1 MSAVTEVQNTT
12 TEALA
17 ALLDGGDGALVTL
30 VAGETR
36 VAAHRAVLA
45 AASPVFE
52 AMFAHDMLEASCG
65 QVSIDDV
72 EGPVLRLLVA
82 YTYTLQA
89 PQLPDTAAQ
98 LLSAADKYGL
108 SALKAACE
116 RQLISQLA
124 VETAAATA
132 VRAVRHSCPDAT
144 RAAVAFIKDHLQVMA
159 TRGWADAVL
168 EYPQQVI
175 EVCSMLGEPPA
186 EASSPTATGGGSTP
200 NSDRQPHSGHSRTP
214 AAAAPPTSA
223 RHTPP
228 PDDAAVSRFRSL
240 SDAERGR
247 RLIEAAADGAV
258 EEVRTLLAA
267 GADVGARGGG
277 GWTALHWA
285 ARRGD
290 AAVVRLLLSAA
301 SDPNSSDHRGW
312 TPLHMAAH
320 DGNTEAA
327 AALLQ
332 AGADRGVRATDG
344 KIPLD
349 YARRY
354 NHQEIKWH
362 CGVPRYPAAPCN
374 GGERPARSVQ
384 ASPEAPV
391 GHSWSRRAF
400 QQVPTR
406 LESESSSPRFNHF
419 VALWTSLTKSFLPV
433 PSGADAYA
441 GKLAWRPALGQH
453 HRHQSYE
460 CGSDLH
466 PG

>member
-17 ALLDGGDGALVTL
+17 ALVDGGEGSLVTL

-45 AASPVFE
+45 AASPVFA

-65 QVSIDDV
+65 QVRIDDV

-82 YTYTLQA
+82 YAYTLQA

-132 VRAVRHSCPDAT
+132 VTAVRHSCPDAT
-144 RAAVAFIKDHLQVMA
+144 RAAVAFIKHHPQVMA
-159 TRGWADAVL
+159 TWGWADAVL
-168 EYPQQVI
+168 DYPQ
-175 EVCSMLGEPPA
+175 EVNKVTRLLGEPPA
-186 EASSPTATGGGSTP
+186 EASVSLCSSLTATGGGPTP
-200 NSDRQPHSGHSRTP
+200 NSDRQPHSSHSRTP

-240 SDAERGR
+240 SGEERGR
-247 RLIEAAADGAV
+247 RLIEAAEVGV
-258 EEVRTLLAA
+258 MEEVRALLAA
-267 GADVGARGGG
+267 GADVGAMDED

-285 ARRGD
+285 ALRGD

-301 SDPNSSDHRGW
+301 SDPNARNLLGR
-312 TPLHMAAH
+312 TPLHWAARNGH
-320 DGNTEAA
+320 AEVA

-332 AGADRGVRATDG
+332 AGADRGAVDADG
-344 KIPLD
+344 EIPLD
-349 YARRY
+349 IARDKNQQQLVEMLTQCSY
-354 NHQEIKWH
+354 
-362 CGVPRYPAAPCN
+362 VPVEEMTC
-374 GGERPARSVQ
+374 
-384 ASPEAPV
+384 
-391 GHSWSRRAF
+391 
-400 QQVPTR
+400 
-406 LESESSSPRFNHF
+406 
-419 VALWTSLTKSFLPV
+419 TSLYIVLK
-433 PSGADAYA
+433 
-441 GKLAWRPALGQH
+441 
-453 HRHQSYE
+453 
-460 CGSDLH
+460 
-466 PG
+466 

>member
-1 MSAVTEVQNTT
+1 MGAGDDGGSSNTDVTAQRRTASVNKVPTTTFRKVVSGPPTMSAVTEVQNTT

-45 AASPVFE
+45 AASPVFA

-82 YTYTLQA
+82 YAYTLRA
-89 PQLPDTAAQ
+89 PQLPDTAPQ

-108 SALKAACE
+108 SGLKAACE

-132 VRAVRHSCPDAT
+132 VTAVRHSCPDAT

-159 TRGWADAVL
+159 TQGWADAVL
-168 EYPQQVI
+168 EYPQEVI
-175 EVCSMLGEPPA
+175 EVSRMLGEPPS

-228 PDDAAVSRFRSL
+228 PDDAAASRFRSP
-240 SDAERGR
+240 SEEERGR
-247 RLIEAAADGAV
+247 RLIKAAKVGAV
-258 EEVRTLLAA
+258 EEVRLLLAA
-267 GADVGARGGG
+267 GADVAARDEVFGF
-277 GWTALHWA
+277 TALHFA
-285 ARRGD
+285 AERGD

-301 SDPNSSDHRGW
+301 SDPSGRDQWGW
-312 TPLHMAAH
+312 TPLHWAAQNGH
-320 DGNTEAA
+320 AEAA

-332 AGADRGVRATDG
+332 AGADRGARADDDG
-344 KIPLD
+344 STPLD
-349 YARRY
+349 MARLCD
-354 NHQEIKWH
+354 HQQLVEM
-362 CGVPRYPAAPCN
+362 
-374 GGERPARSVQ
+374 
-384 ASPEAPV
+384 
-391 GHSWSRRAF
+391 
-400 QQVPTR
+400 
-406 LESESSSPRFNHF
+406 
-419 VALWTSLTKSFLPV
+419 LTQ
-433 PSGADAYA
+433 
-441 GKLAWRPALGQH
+441 R
-453 HRHQSYE
+453 
-460 CGSDLH
+460 
-466 PG
+466 

>member
-45 AASPVFE
+45 AASPVFA

-65 QVSIDDV
+65 QVRIDDV

-159 TRGWADAVL
+159 TQGWADAVL
-168 EYPQQVI
+168 EYPQEVI
-175 EVCSMLGEPPA
+175 EVSSMLGEPPA

-228 PDDAAVSRFRSL
+228 PDDAAVSRYRSL
-240 SDAERGR
+240 SEEERGR
-247 RLIEAAADGAV
+247 RLREAAKEGAV
-258 EEVRTLLAA
+258 EEVRLLLAA
-267 GADVGARGGG
+267 GADVGTGCTGGPPCTG
-277 GWTALHWA
+277 LQREATRLWILTEEQKQTLAGRLIIAAPQGQTGQVRALLDAGSPVNVTDASGDAALHEAVVNGHEETVKCLIDAGAGVDVRDSDGMTPLHWA
-285 ARRGD
+285 ACGGGEQHEGVCVTGCIARDEMNG
-290 AAVVRLLLSAA
+290 LW
-301 SDPNSSDHRGW
+301 RGW
-312 TPLHMAAH
+312 DAGCSAVPTPTSTPRPPCRSRSLACLATPPR
-320 DGNTEAA
+320 DVRAGWGQPRAPAVAA
-327 AALLQ
+327 AQ
-332 AGADRGVRATDG
+332 FTVD
-344 KIPLD
+344 
-349 YARRY
+349 
-354 NHQEIKWH
+354 
-362 CGVPRYPAAPCN
+362 C
-374 GGERPARSVQ
+374 
-384 ASPEAPV
+384 
-391 GHSWSRRAF
+391 
-400 QQVPTR
+400 
-406 LESESSSPRFNHF
+406 
-419 VALWTSLTKSFLPV
+419 
-433 PSGADAYA
+433 
-441 GKLAWRPALGQH
+441 
-453 HRHQSYE
+453 
-460 CGSDLH
+460 
-466 PG
+466 

>member
-17 ALLDGGDGALVTL
+17 GLLDGGEGALVML

-45 AASPVFE
+45 AASPVFA

-89 PQLPDTAAQ
+89 PQLPDTAPQ
-98 LLSAADKYGL
+98 LLAAAEKYGL

-116 RQLISQLA
+116 RQLIAQLA

-159 TRGWADAVL
+159 TRGWADALL
-168 EYPQQVI
+168 EYPQEVI
-175 EVCSMLGEPPA
+175 EFCSMLGEPPA

-200 NSDRQPHSGHSRTP
+200 NSDRQPHNGHSRTP

-240 SDAERGR
+240 SAEERGR
-247 RLIEAAADGAV
+247 RLLQAAKQQAV
-258 EEVRTLLAA
+258 GELRALIAA
-267 GADVGARGGG
+267 GADVAARDGSGR
-277 GWTALHWA
+277 TALHCAAGWGDVEA
-285 ARRGD
+285 ARLLVGAG
-290 AAVVRLLLSAA
+290 AAVDART
-301 SDPNSSDHRGW
+301 DGGW
-312 TPLHMAAH
+312 TPLHCAAANGH
-320 DGNTEAA
+320 AEVA
-327 AALLQ
+327 AALLV
-332 AGADRGVRATDG
+332 AGADRGATTGYGETALDVAVRCN
-344 KIPLD
+344 
-349 YARRY
+349 RR
-354 NHQEIKWH
+354 
-362 CGVPRYPAAPCN
+362 
-374 GGERPARSVQ
+374 
-384 ASPEAPV
+384 
-391 GHSWSRRAF
+391 
-400 QQVPTR
+400 R
-406 LESESSSPRFNHF
+406 LVEM
-419 VALWTSLTKSFLPV
+419 L
-433 PSGADAYA
+433 
-441 GKLAWRPALGQH
+441 
-453 HRHQSYE
+453 
-460 CGSDLH
+460 
-466 PG
+466 

>member
-17 ALLDGGDGALVTL
+17 ALLDGGEGALVTL

-45 AASPVFE
+45 AASPVFA

-89 PQLPDTAAQ
+89 PQLPDTAPQ
-98 LLSAADKYGL
+98 LLAAADKYGL

-132 VRAVRHSCPDAT
+132 VTAVRHSCPDAA
-144 RAAVAFIKDHLQVMA
+144 RAAVAFIKDHLQVTA
-159 TRGWADAVL
+159 TRGWVDAVL
-168 EYPQQVI
+168 EYPQEVNEVI
-175 EVCSMLGEPPA
+175 RQLREPPA
-186 EASSPTATGGGSTP
+186 EASSPTATGGGPTP
-200 NSDRQPHSGHSRTP
+200 NSDRQPRSGHSRTH

-240 SDAERGR
+240 CEEERGR
-247 RLIEAAADGAV
+247 RLIEATKVGAV
-258 EEVRTLLAA
+258 EEVRLLLAA
-267 GADVGARGGG
+267 GADVAARDEVF
-277 GWTALHWA
+277 GWTALHCA
-285 ARRGD
+285 AEGGD

-301 SDPNSSDHRGW
+301 SDPSARDRWGW
-312 TPLHMAAH
+312 TPLHWAAQNGH
-320 DGNTEAA
+320 EEAA

-332 AGADRGVRATDG
+332 AGADRGARAEDG
-344 KIPLD
+344 ETPLD
-349 YARRY
+349 MARLC
-354 NHQEIKWH
+354 NHQQLVEMLT
-362 CGVPRYPAAPCN
+362 
-374 GGERPARSVQ
+374 ER
-384 ASPEAPV
+384 
-391 GHSWSRRAF
+391 
-400 QQVPTR
+400 
-406 LESESSSPRFNHF
+406 
-419 VALWTSLTKSFLPV
+419 
-433 PSGADAYA
+433 
-441 GKLAWRPALGQH
+441 
-453 HRHQSYE
+453 
-460 CGSDLH
+460 
-466 PG
+466 

>member
-1 MSAVTEVQNTT
+1 MSAVAEVQNTT

-45 AASPVFE
+45 AASPVFQ
-52 AMFAHDMLEASCG
+52 AMFAHGMLEASCG

-108 SALKAACE
+108 SGLKAACE

-144 RAAVAFIKDHLQVMA
+144 RAAVAFIKDHPQVMA

-168 EYPQQVI
+168 ECPQEVNEVI
-175 EVCSMLGEPPA
+175 RLVSEPPA

-200 NSDRQPHSGHSRTP
+200 NSDRQPRSGHSRTP

-240 SDAERGR
+240 SGAQRGRWLIQAAKVGTVEEHWAAERG
-247 RLIEAAADGAV
+247 
-258 EEVRTLLAA
+258 
-267 GADVGARGGG
+267 
-277 GWTALHWA
+277 H
-285 ARRGD
+285 

-301 SDPNSSDHRGW
+301 SDPNARSQKGW
-312 TPLHMAAH
+312 TPLHFAAYC
-320 DGNTEAA
+320 GRAEAA
-327 AALLQ
+327 AALLE
-332 AGADRGVRATDG
+332 AGADRGVWTNDG
-344 KIPLD
+344 RTPLD
-349 YARRY
+349 YAVLC
-354 NHQEIKWH
+354 NHRQL
-362 CGVPRYPAAPCN
+362 
-374 GGERPARSVQ
+374 VQ
-384 ASPEAPV
+384 M
-391 GHSWSRRAF
+391 
-400 QQVPTR
+400 
-406 LESESSSPRFNHF
+406 
-419 VALWTSLTKSFLPV
+419 LTEP
-433 PSGADAYA
+433 
-441 GKLAWRPALGQH
+441 
-453 HRHQSYE
+453 
-460 CGSDLH
+460 
-466 PG
+466 

>member
-1 MSAVTEVQNTT
+1 MSAVTEVQNNT

-17 ALLDGGDGALVTL
+17 ALVDGGEDALVTL

-45 AASPVFE
+45 AASPVFA

-168 EYPQQVI
+168 EYPQEVI

-223 RHTPP
+223 QHTPP

-240 SDAERGR
+240 SEEERGR
-247 RLIEAAADGAV
+247 RLREAAVEGAV
-258 EEVRTLLAA
+258 EEVRALLAG
-267 GADVGARGGG
+267 GADVGAMDGVFGR
-277 GWTALHWA
+277 TALHYA
-285 ARRGD
+285 AGRGH

-301 SDPNSSDHRGW
+301 SDPNARDHCGQ
-312 TPLHMAAH
+312 TPLHVAAWNGH
-320 DGNTEAA
+320 AEAA

-344 KIPLD
+344 DTPLD
-349 YARRY
+349 YARQR
-354 NHQEIKWH
+354 NHHEI
-362 CGVPRYPAAPCN
+362 VRM
-374 GGERPARSVQ
+374 
-384 ASPEAPV
+384 
-391 GHSWSRRAF
+391 
-400 QQVPTR
+400 
-406 LESESSSPRFNHF
+406 
-419 VALWTSLTKSFLPV
+419 LT
-433 PSGADAYA
+433 
-441 GKLAWRPALGQH
+441 
-453 HRHQSYE
+453 QS
-460 CGSDLH
+460 
-466 PG
+466 

>member
-1 MSAVTEVQNTT
+1 MSAVTEVENNT

-17 ALLDGGDGALVTL
+17 ALLDGGDGSLVTL

-36 VAAHRAVLA
+36 VSAHRAVLA
-45 AASPVFE
+45 AASPVFA

-89 PQLPDTAAQ
+89 PQLPDTAPQ
-98 LLSAADKYGL
+98 LLAAAQKYGL

-159 TRGWADAVL
+159 TRGWADALL
-168 EYPQQVI
+168 EYPQEVNEVI
-175 EVCSMLGEPPA
+175 RLLSEPPA

-240 SDAERGR
+240 SGAERGR
-247 RLIEAAADGAV
+247 RLIEAAKQGAV
-258 EEVRTLLAA
+258 EKVRLLLAA
-267 GADVGARGGG
+267 GADVGARDGVGL
-277 GWTALHWA
+277 TTLHWA
-285 ARRGD
+285 AGRGD

-301 SDPNSSDHRGW
+301 SDPNARTHWGQ
-312 TPLHMAAH
+312 TPLHLAALSGH
-320 DGNTEAA
+320 AEAA

-332 AGADRGVRATDG
+332 AGAHRWARTDDEET
-344 KIPLD
+344 PLD
-349 YARRY
+349 YARLY
-354 NHQEIKWH
+354 NW
-362 CGVPRYPAAPCN
+362 
-374 GGERPARSVQ
+374 
-384 ASPEAPV
+384 
-391 GHSWSRRAF
+391 
-400 QQVPTR
+400 QQLV
-406 LESESSSPRFNHF
+406 EM
-419 VALWTSLTKSFLPV
+419 LTE
-433 PSGADAYA
+433 G
-441 GKLAWRPALGQH
+441 
-453 HRHQSYE
+453 
-460 CGSDLH
+460 
-466 PG
+466 

>member
-1 MSAVTEVQNTT
+1 MSAVTEVQNNT

-17 ALLDGGDGALVTL
+17 ALVDGGEDALVTL

-45 AASPVFE
+45 AASPVFA

-89 PQLPDTAAQ
+89 PQLPDMAAQ

-132 VRAVRHSCPDAT
+132 VTAMRHSCPDAT

-168 EYPQQVI
+168 EYPQEVI
-175 EVCSMLGEPPA
+175 EVSSMLGEPPA
-186 EASSPTATGGGSTP
+186 EACSPTATGGGSTP
-200 NSDRQPHSGHSRTP
+200 NSDSQPHSGHSRTP

-228 PDDAAVSRFRSL
+228 PDDAAVCHFWSL

-247 RLIEAAADGAV
+247 RLREAAEEGVV
-258 EEVRTLLAA
+258 EEVRALLAA
-267 GADVGARGGG
+267 GADVGAKDGEFGG
-277 GWTALHWA
+277 TALHWA
-285 ARRGD
+285 AGRGD

-301 SDPNSSDHRGW
+301 SDPNARDHWGE
-312 TPLHMAAH
+312 TPLHVAALNGH
-320 DGNTEAA
+320 AEAA

-332 AGADRGVRATDG
+332 AGADRGVASNSGRT
-344 KIPLD
+344 PLD
-349 YARRY
+349 MARQR
-354 NHQEIKWH
+354 NHQEI
-362 CGVPRYPAAPCN
+362 V
-374 GGERPARSVQ
+374 EM
-384 ASPEAPV
+384 
-391 GHSWSRRAF
+391 
-400 QQVPTR
+400 
-406 LESESSSPRFNHF
+406 
-419 VALWTSLTKSFLPV
+419 LT
-433 PSGADAYA
+433 G
-441 GKLAWRPALGQH
+441 R
-453 HRHQSYE
+453 
-460 CGSDLH
+460 
-466 PG
+466 

>member
-17 ALLDGGDGALVTL
+17 ALVDGGEDALVTL

-45 AASPVFE
+45 AASPVFA

-72 EGPVLRLLVA
+72 EGPVLKLLVA
-82 YTYTLQA
+82 YAYTLRA

-132 VRAVRHSCPDAT
+132 VTAVRHSCPDAT
-144 RAAVAFIKDHLQVMA
+144 RAAVAFIKDHLQVVA

-168 EYPQQVI
+168 EYPQEVI
-175 EVCSMLGEPPA
+175 EVSSMVGGPPA
-186 EASSPTATGGGSTP
+186 EDSSPTATGGGSTP
-200 NSDRQPHSGHSRTP
+200 NSDSQPHSGHSRTP

-240 SDAERGR
+240 SGAERSR
-247 RLIEAAADGAV
+247 KLREAAKKGAV
-258 EEVRTLLAA
+258 EEVRLLLAA
-267 GADVGARGGG
+267 GADVGARDVDGE
-277 GWTALHWA
+277 TALHWA
-285 ARRGD
+285 ALRGH

-301 SDPNSSDHRGW
+301 SDPNARDQWWR
-312 TPLHMAAH
+312 TPLHWAARNGH
-320 DGNTEAA
+320 AEAA

-332 AGADRGVRATDG
+332 AGADRGKTDEDADT
-344 KIPLD
+344 PLD
-349 YARRY
+349 YAR
-354 NHQEIKWH
+354 
-362 CGVPRYPAAPCN
+362 
-374 GGERPARSVQ
+374 
-384 ASPEAPV
+384 
-391 GHSWSRRAF
+391 
-400 QQVPTR
+400 QQ
-406 LESESSSPRFNHF
+406 N
-419 VALWTSLTKSFLPV
+419 
-433 PSGADAYA
+433 
-441 GKLAWRPALGQH
+441 QH
-453 HRHQSYE
+453 HLVEMLTQR
-460 CGSDLH
+460 
-466 PG
+466 

>member
-17 ALLDGGDGALVTL
+17 ALLDGGEGALVTL

-36 VAAHRAVLA
+36 VTAHRAVLA
-45 AASPVFE
+45 AASPVFA

-89 PQLPDTAAQ
+89 PQLPDTAPQ
-98 LLSAADKYGL
+98 LLAAADKYGL
-108 SALKAACE
+108 SALKVACE

-132 VRAVRHSCPDAT
+132 VTAVRHSCPDAM

-168 EYPQQVI
+168 EYPQEVNEVI
-175 EVCSMLGEPPA
+175 RLLGEPPA

-200 NSDRQPHSGHSRTP
+200 NSDSQPHSGHSRTP

-228 PDDAAVSRFRSL
+228 PDDAAASRFRSL

-247 RLIEAAADGAV
+247 RLIEAAKEEGPV
-258 EEVRTLLAA
+258 EEVRLLLAA
-267 GADVGARGGG
+267 GADVRAKDGGG
-277 GWTALHWA
+277 FTALHWA
-285 ARRGD
+285 ALRGD

-301 SDPNSSDHRGW
+301 SDPNARDLWGQ
-312 TPLHMAAH
+312 TPLHLAAH
-320 DGNTEAA
+320 HGHAEAA

-332 AGADRGVRATDG
+332 AGADRGARSNSGNT
-344 KIPLD
+344 PLD
-349 YARRY
+349 VATRHNRR
-354 NHQEIKWH
+354 QLVE
-362 CGVPRYPAAPCN
+362 V
-374 GGERPARSVQ
+374 
-384 ASPEAPV
+384 
-391 GHSWSRRAF
+391 
-400 QQVPTR
+400 
-406 LESESSSPRFNHF
+406 
-419 VALWTSLTKSFLPV
+419 LTE
-433 PSGADAYA
+433 
-441 GKLAWRPALGQH
+441 H
-453 HRHQSYE
+453 
-460 CGSDLH
+460 
-466 PG
+466 

>member
-1 MSAVTEVQNTT
+1 MSAVTEVQNNT

-17 ALLDGGDGALVTL
+17 ALLDGGEDSLVML

-52 AMFAHDMLEASCG
+52 AMLAHDMLEASCG

-144 RAAVAFIKDHLQVMA
+144 RAAVAFINNHPQVMA
-159 TRGWADAVL
+159 TQGWADAVL
-168 EYPQQVI
+168 ECPQEVNEVI
-175 EVCSMLGEPPA
+175 RQLREPPA

-247 RLIEAAADGAV
+247 RLREAAEWGAV
-258 EEVRTLLAA
+258 EEVRALLAV
-267 GADVGARGGG
+267 GADVAARGWHK
-277 GWTALHWA
+277 WTALHCA
-285 ARRGD
+285 AGRGD

-301 SDPNSSDHRGW
+301 SDPNARNLLGR
-312 TPLHMAAH
+312 TPLHLAARW
-320 DGNTEAA
+320 GRAEAA

-332 AGADRGVRATDG
+332 GGADRGVRANDG
-344 KIPLD
+344 RTPLD
-349 YARRY
+349 FARRY
-354 NHQEIKWH
+354 DHHEI
-362 CGVPRYPAAPCN
+362 V
-374 GGERPARSVQ
+374 EM
-384 ASPEAPV
+384 
-391 GHSWSRRAF
+391 
-400 QQVPTR
+400 
-406 LESESSSPRFNHF
+406 
-419 VALWTSLTKSFLPV
+419 LT
-433 PSGADAYA
+433 G
-441 GKLAWRPALGQH
+441 R
-453 HRHQSYE
+453 
-460 CGSDLH
+460 
-466 PG
+466 